1 MLNVNNLTG
10 FGVSGG
16 GDSGFSELFKIKAVD
31 YVAVAIATKK
41 YKLVTMTRPDYSTA
55 RNGNEVIIGTAGD
68 NSIGVFLSNNDYVIA
83 GGAGNDSINLDYTR
97 GNVIAMGDA
106 GNNHVYGSSFT
117 GKNIFVFTVQTSPI
131 TANKHGYPSFSRYIG
146 TDHARDYGSIS
157 SGTLEIRCRKSQFDD
172 SEIKADILAIKKW
185 VEENPNSSV
194 NKKFDR
200 LNLQIRYMDKIT
212 FRYIEE

>member
-117 GKNIFVFTVQTSPI
+117 GKIFL
-131 TANKHGYPSFSRYIG
+131 FSLCRLAQLQLINMV
-146 TDHARDYGSIS
+146 TLAFHA
-157 SGTLEIRCRKSQFDD
+157 
-172 SEIKADILAIKKW
+172 ILAPTMLETMAVSAPVPSKLDA
-185 VEENPNSSV
+185 ENPSSMIQ
-194 NKKFDR
+194 K
-200 LNLQIRYMDKIT
+200 
-212 FRYIEE
+212 